1 MYYICYIYIMNKE
14 SEAKM
19 DKSIYVKATQE
30 FVDMLNESQW
40 YLKKKP
46 SQIVRE
52 AITEYLEKH
61 LPKGGKKILIKRG

>member
-1 MYYICYIYIMNKE
+1 MSKE

-46 SQIVRE
+46 SMIVRE
-52 AITEYLEKH
+52 AITEYLQKH
-61 LPKGGKKILIKRG
+61 LPKEGKKILLKGVK

>member
-1 MYYICYIYIMNKE
+1 MDKE

-19 DKSIYVKATQE
+19 DKAIYVKATQE

-46 SQIVRE
+46 SMIVRE

-61 LPKGGKKILIKRG
+61 LPKEGKKILIKGVK

>member
-1 MYYICYIYIMNKE
+1 MLYIHSMSKE

-19 DKSIYVKATQE
+19 DKAIYVMATQE

-46 SQIVRE
+46 SMIVRE
-52 AITEYLEKH
+52 AITEYLDRH
-61 LPKGGKKILIKRG
+61 LPKEGKKILIKGVK

>member
-1 MYYICYIYIMNKE
+1 MDNK
-14 SEAKM
+14 SEGKM
-19 DKSIYVKATQE
+19 DKTIYVKATQE

-40 YLKKKP
+40 YLKMKP

-61 LPKGGKKILIKRG
+61 LPKEGKKILITGVK

>member
-1 MYYICYIYIMNKE
+1 
-14 SEAKM
+14 M

-46 SQIVRE
+46 SMIVRE
-52 AITEYLEKH
+52 AITEYLQKH
-61 LPKGGKKILIKRG
+61 LPKEGKKNIN

>member
-1 MYYICYIYIMNKE
+1 MNKE
-14 SEAKM
+14 SEGKM
-19 DKSIYVKATQE
+19 DKSIYVKATQD

-61 LPKGGKKILIKRG
+61 LPKEGKKILIKGVK

>member
-1 MYYICYIYIMNKE
+1 MLYIHSMSKE

-19 DKSIYVKATQE
+19 DKAIYVMATQE

-46 SQIVRE
+46 SMIVRE
-52 AITEYLEKH
+52 AITEYLERH
-61 LPKGGKKILIKRG
+61 LPKEGKKILIKGVK